1 MGNVSLVRVGGVCAV
16 LVVVSGILARIFF
29 GSGDLVTGHWFD
41 VVSIL
46 LLMGATLGFYQALR
60 EAGDMLRIAVVA
72 SLTGIIFLLVHE
84 FIRLGIA
91 YELAPAIADA
101 SAATKPTLEVMADTL
116 RQTSGLGAGVGY
128 ILIFGIGVTLFSSA
142 ILQMSMVP
150 KWIGWLGLINVAVH
164 AVLVT
169 VLSGVFGES
178 ISPPWLLATG
188 TSLGWML
195 AMGVVLLRLKEP
207 VAPDSVA

>member
-29 GSGDLVTGHWFD
+29 GNAWLASRGVDTLITGHWFD
-41 VVSIL
+41 VVSVL

-60 EAGDMLRIAVVA
+60 EAGDILRIAVVA
-72 SLTGIIFLLVHE
+72 IFTGIIFLLVHE

-116 RQTSGLGAGVGY
+116 RQTSGLGAGVG
-128 ILIFGIGVTLFSSA
+128 
-142 ILQMSMVP
+142 
-150 KWIGWLGLINVAVH
+150 
-164 AVLVT
+164 
-169 VLSGVFGES
+169 
-178 ISPPWLLATG
+178 
-188 TSLGWML
+188 
-195 AMGVVLLRLKEP
+195 
-207 VAPDSVA
+207 